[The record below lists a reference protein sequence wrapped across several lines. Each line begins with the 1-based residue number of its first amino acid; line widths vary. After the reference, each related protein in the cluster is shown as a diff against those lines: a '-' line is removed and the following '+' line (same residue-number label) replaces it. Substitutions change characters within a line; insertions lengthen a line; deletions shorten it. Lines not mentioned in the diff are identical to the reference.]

1 VAAMVQAY
9 FKHFRID
16 STFTLTW
23 AEVCSKQRIGEFSGG
38 GFIVM
43 PFGKSVEWSTPY
55 MLFDK
60 VREQLKKKATKT
72 PVEKGGKKHG

>member
-1 VAAMVQAY
+1 MVQAY

-23 AEVCSKQRIGEFSGG
+23 AAVCSKQRIGEFSGG

-43 PFGKSVEWSTPY
+43 PFGESVEWSVPY

-60 VREQLKKKATKT
+60 VHAQLKKRKAA
-72 PVEKGGKKHG
+72 KK